1 MKNLFIIAMLLLG
14 VSACSDRK
22 EDVNGPETTTFSWP
36 HKPFTNY
43 CFPCGGYSTDSR
55 YKCIFANIAPGEEG
69 EDWIHHCTLWNLKR
83 DRDPVHIINNLHP
96 GGPASPDLDT
106 NKAGVLHD
114 SLLTHQLGAN
124 YSTYYGQIGFCMLQ
138 SGGIPLLDMPEHY
151 DFALAT
157 YAVADSLYYG
167 SPSCV
172 PINSTYRTDALAMI
186 AYWRLKCD
194 DPIFQATLDSI
205 TSDLNTYT
213 GLTKTQL
220 AAYYY

>member
-1 MKNLFIIAMLLLG
+1 MKNLCIIAMLLLG
-14 VSACSDRK
+14 LAACSDRK
-22 EDVNGPETTTFSWP
+22 EDVQSPETTTFSWP
-36 HKPFTNY
+36 HKPIKNHCQGCGYMNDWRFMCVNLGNDADAEWNTY
-43 CFPCGGYSTDSR
+43 CMQFS
-55 YKCIFANIAPGEEG
+55 
-69 EDWIHHCTLWNLKR
+69 LKH
-83 DRDPVHIINNLHP
+83 DRDPIHIINDMHP
-96 GGPASPDLDT
+96 GGPAAPDLDT
-106 NKAGVLHD
+106 NKAGELRD
-114 SLLTHQLGAN
+114 SLLTHQLGIN
-124 YSTYYGQIGFCMLQ
+124 YATYYGYIGFCMM
-138 SGGIPLLDMPEHY
+138 GNGIPLLDLPEHY

-172 PINSTYRTDALAMI
+172 PITSAYRTDALAMI